1 MSELPTGGLVLYKGR
16 PACVK
21 KPGEGR
27 LEIETESGLRRVR
40 PKDVTLL
47 HPGPCGLGDL
57 ASPGPVE
64 PVEAVRELLH
74 GEPSCDLATLAELL
88 FGDLTPAA
96 AWASWQLV
104 ADGLHFS
111 GSPGAVLARS
121 PREVDEERRRRER
134 AASQARAW
142 TAFVDRVRRG
152 GLAAEDDEFLR
163 PLEDL
168 ALGRRLGS
176 SLLKELG
183 RAETAENA
191 HALLLEVGRWSAA
204 DVPYAARAGLSREA
218 PRAAVGD
225 PAPEPRRDL
234 THLPAFAIDDEGSGD
249 PDDAVSLDEDGAL
262 WVHVADASDP
272 VAPETAADR
281 EARDRGATLYLPDGP
296 VPMLPRQAVD
306 RLGLG
311 LGDRGESPALSFR
324 LILDDDGSIAECR
337 FHPSRVRVERLS
349 YAAAQVRL
357 GRDAVLDHLVEL
369 TERTRARRMAA
380 GAVDLQWPEAR
391 IRVSVGTGE
400 PVIDID
406 PLVYHP
412 VRRMVAE
419 AMVLAGEGTAR
430 LAVENGVALPFSV
443 QEAHPVVDGAHPAP
457 EGSLAAAFALRRRQ
471 TPARVS
477 GAPAPHGGL
486 GLPAYVRVTSPL
498 RRYVDLLAHQQL
510 RAWAAGAEPLEEGR
524 MLARAVQAEAAAGA
538 VRRTERLAN
547 RHWTLVW
554 LQQRPG
560 WRGEAELIDVRGR
573 RGLVV
578 IPDLALEAPV
588 SLPPGGRPGSR
599 YEVTVRQVDLPRLDL
614 HLEMKESRLEGI

>member
-47 HPGPCGLGDL
+47 HPGPCALADL
-57 ASPGPVE
+57 SPPQPVE
-64 PVEAVRELLH
+64 PVEAVRDLLH

-88 FGDLTPAA
+88 FDDLTPAA
-96 AWASWQLV
+96 AWAGWQLV

-111 GSPGAVLARS
+111 GSPWAVLARS
-121 PREVDEERRRRER
+121 PREVDEERRRREQ
-134 AASQARAW
+134 AAAQARAW
-142 TAFVDRVRRG
+142 AAFVDRVRRG
-152 GLAAEDDEFLR
+152 GVAAEDDGFLR

-168 ALGRRLGS
+168 ALGRRQGS
-176 SLLKELG
+176 PLLKELG

-191 HALLLEVGRWSAA
+191 HALLLELGRWSAR
-204 DVPYAARAGLSREA
+204 DLPYAVRAGIGLEA
-218 PRAAVGD
+218 PRAAAED

-234 THLPAFAIDDEGSGD
+234 THLPAFAIDDEGSRD

-262 WVHVADASDP
+262 WVHVADAASLAVPDS
-272 VAPETAADR
+272 ETDL
-281 EARDRGATLYLPDGP
+281 EARDRGATLYLPDGQ
-296 VPMLPRQAVD
+296 VPMLPRQVVE

-311 LGDRGESPALSFR
+311 LGDGGGSPALSFR
-324 LILDDDGSIAECR
+324 LLLDGEGSIAECG

-349 YAAAQVRL
+349 YGAAQDRL
-357 GRDAVLDHLVEL
+357 ERDPLLDRLVKL
-369 TERTRARRMAA
+369 TERSRSRRMAA

-391 IRVSVGTGE
+391 IRVSAGSGE

-430 LAVENGVALPFSV
+430 LAAESGIPLPFSV
-443 QEAHPVVDGAHPAP
+443 QEAHPGVDEAHPAP

-477 GAPAPHGGL
+477 GAPAPHRGL

-510 RAWAAGAEPLEEGR
+510 RAWAGGADPLDEGR
-524 MLARAVQAEAAAGA
+524 MLERAVQAEASAGA

-560 WRGEAELIDVRGR
+560 WHGVAELIDVRGR

-614 HLEMKESRLEGI
+614 HLEMRETD

>member
-27 LEIETESGLRRVR
+27 LEIETVSGMRRVR

-47 HPGPCGLGDL
+47 HPGPCALGDL
-57 ASPGPVE
+57 ASPEPVE
-64 PVEAVRELLH
+64 PVETVRDLLH
-74 GEPSCDLATLAELL
+74 GETPCDLATLAELL

-111 GSPGAVLARS
+111 GSPEAVLARS
-121 PREVDEERRRRER
+121 AAEAAEESRRREQ
-134 AASQARAW
+134 AAAQARAW
-142 TAFVDRVRRG
+142 AAFVDRVRRG
-152 GLAAEDDEFLR
+152 AAAAEDDEFLR

-168 ALGRRLGS
+168 ALGRREGS
-176 SLLKELG
+176 PLLKELG
-183 RAETAENA
+183 RAETPENA
-191 HALLLEVGRWSAA
+191 HALLLEVGCWSVS
-204 DVPYAARAGLSREA
+204 DLPYAARAGISREA
-218 PRAAVGD
+218 PRAAVAD

-234 THLPAFAIDDEGSGD
+234 THLRSFAIDDEGSSD

-262 WVHVADASDP
+262 WVHVADAADP
-272 VAPETAADR
+272 VAAETPADR

-296 VPMLPRQAVD
+296 VPMLPRGAVD

-311 LGDRGESPALSFR
+311 LGPGGESPALSFR
-324 LILDDDGSIAECR
+324 LVLDDEGSIAECA
-337 FHPSRVRVERLS
+337 FSPSRVRVERLS
-349 YAAAQVRL
+349 YGAAQDRL
-357 GRDAVLDHLVEL
+357 ERDPVLDQLVNL
-369 TERTRARRMAA
+369 TERAHARRMAA

-391 IRVSVGTGE
+391 IRVSGAAAE

-406 PLVYHP
+406 PLVYYP

-430 LAVENGVALPFSV
+430 LAAENGVALPFSV
-443 QEAHPVVDGAHPAP
+443 QEAHPAVDEDRPAP

-471 TPARVS
+471 TPGRVS

-486 GLPAYVRVTSPL
+486 GLQAYVRVTSPL

-510 RAWAAGAEPLEEGR
+510 RAWAAGAEPLDEGR
-524 MLARAVQAEAAAGA
+524 MLERAAQAEAAASA

-560 WRGEAELIDVRGR
+560 WRGEAELIDARGR

-599 YEVTVRQVDLPRLDL
+599 YEVTVRHVDLPRLDL
-614 HLEMKESRLEGI
+614 HLEMKESGPEGS